1 MHDKILI
8 DPRIRDYVFL
18 PLVFLMFN
26 LQVLR
31 LMAMRYM
38 NEPKNKLLETAR
50 LSYATLFGTIF
61 EKDADKER
69 RMPDGQVDIVA
80 MLEEKT
86 DTDARETQAL
96 ARSKKI
102 RQKAEW
108 LPENAIRNRKQY
120 FCKEGDG
127 YFNKEVAAA
136 NPMNMMQN
144 PDMMNNMIKQNLNSV
159 VYMFMFQGIG
169 SVFQGFITAQ
179 VPFPLGYKFK
189 SMLQQ
194 GLVVQALD
202 PTYVSSMS
210 WAFLLIYGLQG
221 IMGLL
226 L

>member
-1 MHDKILI
+1 MHDKIFI

-38 NEPKNKLLETAR
+38 NEPKNKLLQQAK

-69 RMPDGQVDIVA
+69 RMPEEPVDIVK

-86 DTDARETQAL
+86 DTDAREGQAL
-96 ARSKKI
+96 SRSKKV
-102 RQKAEW
+102 RAKAEW
-108 LPENAIRNRKQY
+108 LPESAVKNRKAY
-120 FCKEGDG
+120 FCSETSG
-127 YFNKEVAAA
+127 YLQKEVAAA

-144 PDMMNNMIKQNLNSV
+144 PDMMNNMVKQNLNSV

-169 SVFQGFITAQ
+169 SIFQGFITA
-179 VPFPLGYKFK
+179 
-189 SMLQQ
+189 
-194 GLVVQALD
+194 
-202 PTYVSSMS
+202 
-210 WAFLLIYGLQG
+210 
-221 IMGLL
+221 
-226 L
+226 